1 MPRNNIEEIIQKG
14 LSAQSFATV
23 CFNIIPNDTNK
34 LIQAPR
40 GLYIGTGGNLSI
52 IDKEGNESIF
62 IDVPSGSIL
71 PVRPAIIKSTGT
83 TAGNIIGMR

>member
-23 CFNIIPNDTNK
+23 CFNITPHNTNR

-40 GLYIGTGGNLSI
+40 GLYIGTGGNLTI
-52 IDKEGNESIF
+52 IDKNNNESMFVDI
-62 IDVPSGSIL
+62 PSGSIL
-71 PVRPAIIKSTGT
+71 PIQPIIVKDTGT
-83 TAGNIIGMR
+83 TAGNIVGLR